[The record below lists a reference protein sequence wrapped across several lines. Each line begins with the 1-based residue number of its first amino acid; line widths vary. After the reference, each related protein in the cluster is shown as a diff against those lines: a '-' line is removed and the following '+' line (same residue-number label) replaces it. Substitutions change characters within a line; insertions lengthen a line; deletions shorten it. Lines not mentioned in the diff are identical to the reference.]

1 MLRIRPWSYTDL
13 PKLRTSTKAQWL
25 LDGQY
30 KKKIPTILA
39 QTANALLWK
48 YQHALL
54 TRAPFALKFFG
65 GKGALPSSIKSRQE
79 SGTAGLLVTTPAMY
93 RLTALVFL
101 LATVVSHASAD
112 ALPAVQGL
120 AIRGELNGRDDD
132 RFRCRGPREFICDN
146 THCCTDGWNCCSGG
160 TCCPPR

>member
-13 PKLRTSTKAQWL
+13 PELRTSTKAQWL

-30 KKKIPTILA
+30 QKKIPTFLA

-54 TRAPFALKFFG
+54 VLTRAPSALKFFG
-65 GKGALPSSIKSRQE
+65 GKGALPSSMKSRQE
-79 SGTAGLLVTTPAMY
+79 SGTAGFLAAMY

-120 AIRGELNGRDDD
+120 AIRGELNG
-132 RFRCRGPREFICDN
+132 
-146 THCCTDGWNCCSGG
+146 
-160 TCCPPR
+160 